1 MDCLQWLRGRKSY
14 AFYFTLIV
22 SGISDCLTSSI
33 QMLFI
38 LGSLEVV
45 IFALSRGGEEGG
57 SSSPVTLTIFTI
69 AIIVQL

>member
-1 MDCLQWLRGRKSY
+1 MVQVGPPMDCLQWLRGRKSY

-45 IFALSRGGEEGG
+45 IFALSRGEGAA
-57 SSSPVTLTIFTI
+57 VVL
-69 AIIVQL
+69 LH